1 VSTDP
6 ASTTLTPPPSSNG
19 AAPSPAPPAGAD
31 AASNLTPTPAS
42 RPDYVPE
49 PFWDAATNSV
59 KPEFAAHY
67 TELTTAKAALDARV
81 AARPEKPEG
90 YELKFPEGFTPE
102 LPIKFDETD
111 PRLAPLRTMA
121 HQLNLS
127 QAEFGELLKIEATRT
142 IAETK
147 AYNEAVAA
155 ETKKLGAN
163 ATQRV
168 TAVKTWLTGVLGP
181 EAANDLL
188 GTDNTGGL
196 VVFSEAAV
204 KHLEK
209 LQLAMSNGGAAPYSN
224 GHRTPPA
231 PPPKRREEILYPN
244 LASTK
249 G

>member
-1 VSTDP
+1 MSDQTANTTQTDQQSSSGQNQSTSGDQ
-6 ASTTLTPPPSSNG
+6 SGNGGSLTTTTQ
-19 AAPSPAPPAGAD
+19 AA
-31 AASNLTPTPAS
+31 

-49 PFWDAATNSV
+49 TFWDPATNSV
-59 KPEFAAHY
+59 KPEFTTHY
-67 TELTTAKAALDARV
+67 TELTTAKAALDARI
-81 AARPEKPEG
+81 AARPEKPEA

-127 QAEFGELLKIEATRT
+127 QAEFGELLKIEASRT

-163 ATQRV
+163 GTARV
-168 TAVKTWLTGVLGP
+168 TAIKTWLTGALGP

-188 GTDNTGGL
+188 GNDNTGGL
-196 VVFSEAAV
+196 VVFSEAAIN
-204 KHLEK
+204 HLEK
-209 LQLAMSNGGAAPYSN
+209 LQLAMSTGGASTYTNGGRTTPAA
-224 GHRTPPA
+224 
-231 PPPKRREEILYPN
+231 PPKRREDILYPT

>member
-1 VSTDP
+1 MSTDP
-6 ASTTLTPPPSSNG
+6 ALTTQTPPPLSSG
-19 AAPSPAPPAGAD
+19 ASLSPPPAA
-31 AASNLTPTPAS
+31 AASPDASSLTPTTPS

-49 PFWDAATNSV
+49 TFWDPATNSV
-59 KPEFAAHY
+59 KPEFTTHY
-67 TELTTAKAALDARV
+67 TELTTAKAALDARI
-81 AARPEKPEG
+81 AARPEKPEA

-127 QAEFGELLKIEATRT
+127 QAEFGELLKIEASRT

-163 ATQRV
+163 GTARV
-168 TAVKTWLTGVLGP
+168 TALKTWLTGELGAD
-181 EAANDLL
+181 AANDLL

-209 LQLAMSNGGAAPYSN
+209 LQLAMSNGGAATYTN
-224 GHRTPPA
+224 GGRVPPA
-231 PPPKRREEILYPN
+231 PPATTMEQRWYGQGK
-244 LASTK
+244 AS
-249 G
+249 